1 MAYDG
6 RLLRLAQERYEA
18 DRSVREADL
27 AEQREQLYARRPR
40 LREIQDQ
47 LRRTA
52 SRVMAAALRRGEDP
66 LPEIQRLIAAQ
77 LETRDVRAM
86 YDGFCAMQERAVIS
100 ALERAAAQAGGDRSD
115 MALRVAAEANVGKM
129 IAEKI
134 MDVHF
139 PAPSR
144 EKKRE
149 KE

>member
-18 DRSVREADL
+18 DRSAREADL

-66 LPEIQRLIAAQ
+66 LPEIQRLREQ
-77 LETRDVRAM
+77 R
-86 YDGFCAMQERAVIS
+86 
-100 ALERAAAQAGGDRSD
+100 AGGY
-115 MALRVAAEANVGKM
+115 
-129 IAEKI
+129 
-134 MDVHF
+134 
-139 PAPSR
+139 APLPLLQ
-144 EKKRE
+144 
-149 KE
+149 

>member
-18 DRSVREADL
+18 DRSAREADL

-66 LPEIQRLIAAQ
+66 LPEIQRLREEKPQ
-77 LETRDVRAM
+77 LAGRTADAVGRA
-86 YDGFCAMQERAVIS
+86 GP
-100 ALERAAAQAGGDRSD
+100 AGQRTG
-115 MALRVAAEANVGKM
+115 GY
-129 IAEKI
+129 
-134 MDVHF
+134 
-139 PAPSR
+139 APLPLLQ
-144 EKKRE
+144 
-149 KE
+149 

>member
-52 SRVMAAALRRGEDP
+52 SRVNFFIFLIKVLKRYDTVIFPGMFIIHQNIFLFKWFIPVIRIKEKNIFILYTCHQNIMLFLQIQTNNRHATMVQCMINAAFF
-66 LPEIQRLIAAQ
+66 
-77 LETRDVRAM
+77 T
-86 YDGFCAMQERAVIS
+86 Y
-100 ALERAAAQAGGDRSD
+100 
-115 MALRVAAEANVGKM
+115 
-129 IAEKI
+129 
-134 MDVHF
+134 VHAS
-139 PAPSR
+139 P
-144 EKKRE
+144 
-149 KE
+149 